1 MRKRNFMIAVAA
13 FTMLS
18 VQAKDYFVA
27 PEARGT
33 GDGSS
38 WENAMK
44 PDWNYESG
52 DNIYLSEGTYVAS
65 SIKLVNGV
73 YYTGGF
79 SSQAKGTDVT
89 GYAPESYSTVLTPN
103 NSNTDVFMSLTG
115 DNKTTE
121 TILKG
126 VTVKG
131 VKGCQVG
138 DFTGSVLYLENALLT
153 LEDVV
158 VTDNTTTYGGIIVPK
173 FSILKC
179 HRCVFSNN
187 IQLKESTGSREKGI
201 GSILMSLRSG
211 DDTNHTLLVMDR
223 CVIYGN
229 SFNDAEAASWTE
241 EGGLINGE
249 KHGCDVIMVNNF
261 VDGGGMNIKKMAGF
275 LRMNTTTK
283 TTPQLA
289 AFAYNTIYNFQVS
302 DEQATGTTVTLG
314 GNTSVFFGANIIVS
328 PQDYVEVEYGEFM
341 PDGVTKQSNY
351 KASYMK
357 DNILNPTEGSTSN
370 QCFAIGKCST
380 AEDVPQWLGAGYNF
394 VGGRTMINKGNFWVE
409 DWGRITSQY
418 EVGDNWKVINQ
429 RDVFG
434 DNEPN
439 VDGYVGYIEPL
450 KGIGCEDADS
460 QKIIEAWELSA
471 FRDHIKQYP
480 NLSYTVDYLD
490 NIDLTIDILG
500 NERGAKT
507 WSGCYDVTKGQ
518 SGVKSIL
525 ADGTDALCIV
535 KVDTGLYEVKSDM
548 EAKVYDM
555 TGRCVAAG
563 VGSIDLRGFPQ
574 GIYVVK
580 AGSKTTKLFK

>member
-1 MRKRNFMIAVAA
+1 MKRRNLLIAVAA
-13 FTMLS
+13 FTMLGA
-18 VQAKDYFVA
+18 QAKDYFVA
-27 PEARGT
+27 PEAKGI

-44 PDWNYESG
+44 PDWNYASG
-52 DNIYLSEGTYVAS
+52 DNIYFSEGTYVTS
-65 SIKLVNGV
+65 SIRLVNGV
-73 YYTGGF
+73 YYIGGF
-79 SSQAKGTDVT
+79 SSQAKGTDVS
-89 GYAPESYSTVLTPN
+89 GYNPESYLTVFTPN
-103 NSNTDVFMSLTG
+103 NANTDVFMSLTG
-115 DNKTTE
+115 DNKATE

-126 VTVKG
+126 ITVKG
-131 VKGCQVG
+131 VKGCQVE

-153 LEDVV
+153 MEDVV
-158 VTDNTTTYGGIIVPK
+158 ITDNTTTYGGIIVPK

-179 HRCVFSNN
+179 QRCVFSNN
-187 IQLKESTGSREKGI
+187 IQLKESTGKREKGL

-211 DDTNHTLLVMDR
+211 DVTNHTLLVMDR

-261 VDGGGMNIKKMAGF
+261 VDGGGMNIKRMAGF
-275 LRMNTTTK
+275 LRMNTTNK

-341 PDGVTKQSNY
+341 PDGVTKQTNY
-351 KASYMK
+351 KESYIK

-380 AEDVPQWLGAGYNF
+380 AEDVPQWLGAGFNF

-409 DWGRITSQY
+409 DWGRITNEY

-429 RDVFG
+429 KDVFG
-434 DNEPN
+434 DNESN
-439 VDGYVGYIEPL
+439 VYGYVGYIEPVE
-450 KGIGCEDADS
+450 GIGCEEVDS
-460 QKIIEAWELSA
+460 RKIIEAWELPA
-471 FRDHIKQYP
+471 FRDHIRQYP
-480 NLSYTVDYLD
+480 NLSYAIDYLD
-490 NIDLTIDILG
+490 NIDLTTDILG
-500 NERGAKT
+500 NERGEKT

-518 SGVKSIL
+518 SGINRIFS
-525 ADGTDALCIV
+525 DDAEPVEIV
-535 KVDTGLYEVKSDM
+535 KIDADLYEVKSDM
-548 EAKVYDM
+548 EAMVYDM
-555 TGRCVAAG
+555 TGRCVAEG
-563 VGSIDLRGFPQ
+563 VGYIDLRDFPQ
-574 GIYVVK
+574 GVYVVK
-580 AGSKTTKLFK
+580 VGSKSAKLLK